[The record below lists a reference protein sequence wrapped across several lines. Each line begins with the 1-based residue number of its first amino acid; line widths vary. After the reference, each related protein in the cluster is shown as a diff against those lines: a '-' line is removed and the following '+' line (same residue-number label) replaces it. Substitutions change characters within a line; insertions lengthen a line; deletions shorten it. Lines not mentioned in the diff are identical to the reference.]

1 MLLPK
6 AYLNPKEGAIPPK
19 RVKLPSQRDFPRIHL
34 VGDTEDVRTE
44 SLMSVFLPRKSNG
57 QRSLAGYSP
66 WDHEESDRTERL
78 HFHFS
83 LSCTAEG
90 NGNPLLYSCL
100 ENPREGGA
108 WWAAAY
114 GVTQSPI

>member
-44 SLMSVFLPRKSNG
+44 SLMPV
-57 QRSLAGYSP
+57 
-66 WDHEESDRTERL
+66 
-78 HFHFS
+78 
-83 LSCTAEG
+83 
-90 NGNPLLYSCL
+90 
-100 ENPREGGA
+100 
-108 WWAAAY
+108 
-114 GVTQSPI
+114 V